1 MCACVRVCAGEHLH
15 GHDGML
21 DLEGE
26 EVPRD
31 ALLQV
36 LYLLCR
42 PPLAQVVDQGEAH
55 LSRSNVR

>member
-1 MCACVRVCAGEHLH
+1 MCACVRMCACVCVGVRVCAGEHLH

-36 LYLLCR
+36 LYLLCD
-42 PPLAQVVDQGEAH
+42 PPLA
-55 LSRSNVR
+55 

>member
-1 MCACVRVCAGEHLH
+1 
-15 GHDGML
+15 ML

-36 LYLLCR
+36 LYLLCP
-42 PPLAQVVDQGEAH
+42 PPLA
-55 LSRSNVR
+55 